1 MHDLTFGHMSRCQT
15 SLAVKSPAVKCHLR
29 SSFSNLGCRSKI
41 RGQMS
46 LRSNV
51 LGSNVPRSNVT
62 CRQVFLILVADQKS
76 RGQMSL
82 RSNVPR
88 SNVTGGQMSRGQMSL
103 AVKCPAVKC
112 HLRSNVPRSNVSCG
126 QTSHRPSVV
135 KCPLWSDVI
144 TPLRGQMSL
153 AVYCP
158 AVKRPRSNVP
168 WSNET
173 VVIGDPIIK
182 RHNFFHF
189 CYIECNRI
197 MMSVHWLK

>member
-1 MHDLTFGHMSRCQT
+1 MSRGQT
-15 SLAVKSPAVKCHLR
+15 SRGQTS
-29 SSFSNLGCRSKI
+29 

-46 LRSNV
+46 LW
-51 LGSNVPRSNVT
+51 SNVPRSNVT
-62 CRQVFLILVADQKS
+62 AVKCPVVKCH
-76 RGQMSL
+76 L
-82 RSNVPR
+82 RSNV
-88 SNVTGGQMSRGQMSL
+88 TCGQMSRGQMSL

-112 HLRSNVPRSNVSCG
+112 PAVKCPAVKCPAVKCHLRSNVSCG

-173 VVIGDPIIK
+173 VVIGDPILNPIAAMLGSIAQWDK
-182 RHNFFHF
+182 PNSEVYPKIILSY
-189 CYIECNRI
+189 CCDNQ
-197 MMSVHWLK
+197 L

>member
-1 MHDLTFGHMSRCQT
+1 MSRDQT
-15 SLAVKSPAVKCHLR
+15 SLEVKGLAVKCHLR
-29 SSFSNLGCRSKI
+29 SSFSNLGWQSKI
-41 RGQMS
+41 
-46 LRSNV
+46 
-51 LGSNVPRSNVT
+51 PRSNVT
-62 CRQVFLILVADQKS
+62 AVKRHW
-76 RGQMSL
+76 
-82 RSNVPR
+82 RSNVLQ
-88 SNVTGGQMSRGQMSL
+88 SNVTCGQMSRGQMSL

-135 KCPLWSDVI
+135 KCLLWSDVI

-173 VVIGDPIIK
+173 VVIGDPILVI
-182 RHNFFHF
+182 R
-189 CYIECNRI
+189 
-197 MMSVHWLK
+197 

>member
-1 MHDLTFGHMSRCQT
+1 M
-15 SLAVKSPAVKCHLR
+15 
-29 SSFSNLGCRSKI
+29 
-41 RGQMS
+41 
-46 LRSNV
+46 
-51 LGSNVPRSNVT
+51 RSNVT
-62 CRQVFLILVADQKS
+62 CGQVFLILIKNPTVKCHC
-76 RGQMSL
+76 
-82 RSNVPR
+82 
-88 SNVTGGQMSRGQMSL
+88 GQMSRGQTSL

-173 VVIGDPIIK
+173 VVIGPPTCHGIPGTPRDDGPALVGIGLTDLPK
-182 RHNFFHF
+182 R
-189 CYIECNRI
+189 CGDV
-197 MMSVHWLK
+197 SPASL

>member
-1 MHDLTFGHMSRCQT
+1 MW
-15 SLAVKSPAVKCHLR
+15 AVKGPAVKCHLR

-41 RGQMS
+41 
-46 LRSNV
+46 
-51 LGSNVPRSNVT
+51 PRSNVT
-62 CRQVFLILVADQKS
+62 AVKCPAVKRHWRSNV
-76 RGQMSL
+76 L
-82 RSNVPR
+82 RSNV
-88 SNVTGGQMSRGQMSL
+88 TCGQMSRGQMSL
-103 AVKCPAVKC
+103 AVKCPAVKCPAVKC

-173 VVIGDPIIK
+173 VVIGDPIA
-182 RHNFFHF
+182 
-189 CYIECNRI
+189 
-197 MMSVHWLK
+197 